1 MTLNIKER
9 CQKVFQCISGK
20 VEQSIRT
27 IASITQI
34 PKSSVGRH
42 LRAIKRR
49 QQYPES
55 PFWETEA
62 GREWLRRLV
71 FAVIY
76 EFGIKGGIGSD
87 SLSSFFHRLRLK
99 EQFGCSASALR
110 TLEVRLREVI
120 LTYEQIQRSSCQG
133 AQRIGICVGGDE
145 TFYDLPILVA
155 IELASGF
162 IFSEAI
168 CENRTYET
176 WWQQVSEWFN
186 PQQWDCRYFVS
197 DEAKALV
204 KLALSGL
211 GCPSLPDVFHL
222 LYALSKSM
230 GSAIARNQAQLQ
242 KQQNALQQKL
252 KATSSAEKVTEVEAQ
267 ITALQA
273 QQKTLETEHQEYQQS
288 IHKLSQAIHPFHIET
303 CEPQLGLELSET
315 LKVPLATLERLSQ
328 SHAPQKGQDA
338 IERWHKQIPDL
349 SGTLHAWW
357 QWTIQTL
364 KAQTQDSDTQDWVLT
379 VLLPWVYWHQQ
390 SQKTRQ
396 PQLKAGYLHASQKA
410 EAALLKHPFTLSLQE
425 SQQQQWVDWAMWM
438 CAKFQRTSSAVEGRN
453 GYLSRLHHAS
463 RGFTEQSLKVLTII
477 HNFDLKREDGTT
489 AAQRLFD
496 KQFPDL
502 FEWVVLNMG
511 DLPRARRTLKPKMS
525 RKPSIQLVPA

>member
-20 VEQSIRT
+20 AEQSIRT

-34 PKSSVGRH
+34 PKSSVERH

-49 QQYPES
+49 SQYPES
-55 PFWETEA
+55 SFWETEA
-62 GREWLRRLV
+62 GKEWLRLLV
-71 FAVIY
+71 LAVIY

-120 LTYEQIQRSSCQG
+120 ILYEQAQMQSCQG

-145 TFYDLPILVA
+145 TFFDLPILVA

-162 IFSEAI
+162 IFSEAV

-176 WWQQVSEWFN
+176 WWGQVGKWFN

-197 DEAKALV
+197 DAAKALV

-211 GCPSLPDVFHL
+211 GCASLPDVFHL

-230 GSAIARNQAQLQ
+230 GSAISRKQAQLQ
-242 KQQNALQQKL
+242 KQQQTLQQKL
-252 KATSSAEKVTEVEAQ
+252 KATSSAATRIEVETQ

-273 QQKTLETEHQEYQQS
+273 QQQTFETEHQEYHQS

-303 CEPQLGLELSET
+303 CEPQMGLELSKT
-315 LKVPLATLERLSQ
+315 LTAPLATLERLSQ
-328 SHAPQKGQDA
+328 SHAPNKSQDA
-338 IERWHKQIPDL
+338 LERWHKQIPNL
-349 SGTLHAWW
+349 AGTLHAWW
-357 QWTIQTL
+357 EWTIQSL
-364 KAQTQDSDTQDWVLT
+364 KAQTQDAYTQDWVMM

-390 SQKTRQ
+390 THKTRQ
-396 PQLKAGYLHASQKA
+396 PQLKQGYLQASQKA
-410 EAALLKHPFTLSLQE
+410 EAALLTHPFTQSLGKHE
-425 SQQQQWVDWAMWM
+425 QQKWVDWAMWM

-463 RGFTEQSLKVLTII
+463 RGFTQQSLKVLTII
-477 HNFDLKREDGTT
+477 HNFDLKRMDGTT

-496 KQFPDL
+496 QQFPDL

-511 DLPRARRTLKPKMS
+511 DLPRPRRTLKPKTS
-525 RKPSIQLVPA
+525 RKPSIQLVPS

>member
-1 MTLNIKER
+1 MPLNIKER
-9 CQKVFQCISGK
+9 CQKVFECISEK
-20 VEQSIRT
+20 THQSIRT
-27 IASITQI
+27 IASVTGI
-34 PKSSVGRH
+34 PKSSVGRS
-42 LRAIKRR
+42 LQSIKRR
-49 QQYPES
+49 SQYPES

-62 GREWLRRLV
+62 GSAWLRLLV
-71 FAVIY
+71 LAVIY

-110 TLEVRLREVI
+110 TLEVQFREEI
-120 LTYEQIQRSSCQG
+120 HSYEKEQRSSCQG
-133 AQRIGICVGGDE
+133 EQRIGVCVGGDE

-162 IFSEAI
+162 IFSEAV

-176 WWQQVSEWFN
+176 WWKQVSEWFN

-204 KLALSGL
+204 KLALTGL

-230 GSAIARNQAQLQ
+230 GTAIARKQAQFQ
-242 KQQNALQQKL
+242 KQQQTLQQNL
-252 KATSSAEKVTEVEAQ
+252 KATSSAAKVSEVEAQ

-273 QQKTLETEHQEYQQS
+273 QQQMLETEHQEYQQS
-288 IHKLSQAIHPFHIET
+288 IHKLSQAIHPFDIET
-303 CEPQLGLELSET
+303 CEPQLGLELSQT
-315 LKVPLATLERLSQ
+315 LKAPLATLERLSQ
-328 SHAPQKGQDA
+328 SHAPNKSQDA
-338 IERWHKQIPDL
+338 LERWHRQIPDL
-349 SGTLHAWW
+349 SRMLHAWW
-357 QWTIQTL
+357 LWTIQAL
-364 KAQTQDSDTQDWVLT
+364 QPLTQDIETQEWVMT

-390 SQKTRQ
+390 SHKTRR
-396 PQLKAGYLHASQKA
+396 PQLKQGYLQATQKA
-410 EAALLKHPFTLSLQE
+410 EGALLNHPFTRSLDPA
-425 SQQQQWVDWAMWM
+425 QQQKWVDWAIWM

-453 GYLSRLHHAS
+453 GYLSRLHHAN

-477 HNFDLKREDGTT
+477 HNFDLKRDDGTT

-496 KQFPDL
+496 KPFPDL
-502 FEWVVLNMG
+502 FEWVLLNIG